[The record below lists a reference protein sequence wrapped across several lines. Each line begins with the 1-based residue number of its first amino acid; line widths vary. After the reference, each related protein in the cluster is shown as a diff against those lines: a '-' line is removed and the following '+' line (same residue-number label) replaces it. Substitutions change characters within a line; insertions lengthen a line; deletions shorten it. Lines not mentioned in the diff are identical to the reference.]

1 MTGNLGPARNVPR
14 NPGLCF
20 VNYDNFGRMI
30 AISGK
35 KQLLEYHEIT
45 KYRLHVAEY
54 CLRLLLDNYNDDVAF
69 VAGLT
74 GFLVQGKGAL
84 DSLCQEINLYCELSI
99 GPRPDYVADTEELTE
114 PPNLLL
120 LSKRNMELSRF
131 VVQELGASNS
141 WFASFKILRDSEGVQ
156 RQHSQRLIPLGVAAH
171 DIEVG
176 DRKIA
181 EFCVDSLTR
190 INAIAETCYRLMT

>member
-1 MTGNLGPARNVPR
+1 MAESPGPTHDLPR
-14 NPGLCF
+14 SPVLSF
-20 VNYDNFGRMI
+20 VGYDNFGRKI
-30 AISGK
+30 ATSGK

-45 KYRLHVAEY
+45 KYRIHIAEY
-54 CLRLLLDNYNDDVAF
+54 CLRLLLDNYDNDIAF

-74 GFLVQGKGAL
+74 GFLVQAKGAL
-84 DSLCQEINLYCELSI
+84 DSVCQEINLNFELSI
-99 GPRPDYVADTEELTE
+99 GPRPDYVTNAEELTE
-114 PPNLLL
+114 PSNLLL
-120 LSKRNMELSRF
+120 LSKKNVELGRF

-156 RQHSQRLIPLGVAAH
+156 RQHSQRLIPLGIAAH

-176 DRKIA
+176 DTKIA

-190 INAIAETCYRLMT
+190 INTIAETCYRLMT